1 MDHDSFSDPFAQ
13 IGFINQSQR
22 TEVIEKSLCPTWD
35 QVSLRF
41 FRVIV

>member
-22 TEVIEKSLCPTWD
+22 TEVIEKTLCPTWD
-35 QVSLRF
+35 QVSAISSSVF
-41 FRVIV
+41 Q